1 MSSPTAVIPDVGFI
15 GLGDQGAP
23 IARAIAEA
31 GFTLH
36 AWARR
41 PESLSALD
49 GVPFVEERSIADLA
63 FACDLVGLCLSQDRD
78 TLSVATEGGLLA
90 SMRPNSILVNHG
102 TGLPHEQERL
112 AEIAASYRVDVLD
125 APVSGGRAVA
135 EAHQLTTMV
144 GGDDE
149 VVQRAMRVFEAFSK
163 TIVHVGPIGVGQ
175 WAKLLNNGLMLM
187 NQQNIAEV
195 LDLATSLKLPL
206 QPLIQVLRAGSAS
219 STALQAYGPILNQ
232 DNIAHMREM
241 VVIDAYILQT
251 ALASLGE
258 SAVPVVD
265 RARAGT
271 DALPKLSSLI
281 AP

>member
-1 MSSPTAVIPDVGFI
+1 MSSATAVITDVGFI

-41 PESLSALD
+41 PESLNALD
-49 GVPFVEERSIADLA
+49 GVPFVEEKSVADLA
-63 FACDLVGLCLSQDRD
+63 VACDLVGLCLSQDRD

-90 SMRPNSILVNHG
+90 SMRPGSILVNHG
-102 TGLPHEQERL
+102 TGLPHEQGHL
-112 AEIAASYRVDVLD
+112 AEIAVSYRVDFLD

-144 GGDDE
+144 GGAHD
-149 VVQRAMRVFEAFSK
+149 VVQRAMPVFDAFSK
-163 TIVHVGPIGVGQ
+163 TVVHVGPVGVGQ

-187 NQQNIAEV
+187 NQQNISDV
-195 LDLATSLKLPL
+195 LDLAVSLKLPL
-206 QPLIQVLRAGSAS
+206 QPLIQVMRAGSAS
-219 STALQAYGPILNQ
+219 SVALQAYGPIVNQ
-232 DNIAHMREM
+232 DNVAHMREM
-241 VVIDAYILQT
+241 VVIDADILQE
-251 ALASLGE
+251 ALTPLGD
-258 SAVPVVD
+258 SATPVVG

-281 AP
+281 SR

>member
-1 MSSPTAVIPDVGFI
+1 M
-15 GLGDQGAP
+15 
-23 IARAIAEA
+23 
-31 GFTLH
+31 
-36 AWARR
+36 
-41 PESLSALD
+41 
-49 GVPFVEERSIADLA
+49 
-63 FACDLVGLCLSQDRD
+63 
-78 TLSVATEGGLLA
+78 
-90 SMRPNSILVNHG
+90 
-102 TGLPHEQERL
+102 
-112 AEIAASYRVDVLD
+112 
-125 APVSGGRAVA
+125 
-135 EAHQLTTMV
+135 
-144 GGDDE
+144 
-149 VVQRAMRVFEAFSK
+149 
-163 TIVHVGPIGVGQ
+163 HVGPIGVGQ

-195 LDLATSLKLPL
+195 LDLATSLKLPI